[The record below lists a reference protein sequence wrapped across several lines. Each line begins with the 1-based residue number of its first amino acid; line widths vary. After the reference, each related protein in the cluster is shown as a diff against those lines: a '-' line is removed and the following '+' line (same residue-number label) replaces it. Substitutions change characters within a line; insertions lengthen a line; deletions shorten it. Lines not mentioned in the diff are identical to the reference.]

1 MADSNILISL
11 PQELQEE
18 IISNLEWP
26 DRVCLKLTCKHYNQ
40 LIPSLD
46 LNQLLE
52 AEESAFS
59 EQRDLY
65 ACRYCLRLR
74 DGTDFAN
81 KMLKRTRGRGHQD
94 AAKRFCVDCGLNA
107 PEGATRY
114 APGAEISVGDV
125 TKIICELCKSFKLI
139 GKDVDGNKA
148 RACVDCQA
156 GLNRRARLIRET
168 ERERQLAVE
177 RETRRLEREK
187 RRARRREVW
196 GSDYSDSEEQE
207 EPRTWEDEQMD
218 LIQAEADMY
227 MNSPGASD

>member
-1 MADSNILISL
+1 MADPTNLL
-11 PQELQEE
+11 NLAQELQEE

-52 AEESAFS
+52 AEKSAFS

-74 DGTDFAN
+74 DGTEFAD
-81 KMLKRTRGRGHQD
+81 KMLKRTKGRGHGD
-94 AAKRFCVDCGLNA
+94 AAMRFCVECGLNA
-107 PEGATRY
+107 PKGTTRY
-114 APGAEISVGDV
+114 SPGTQIRIGGV
-125 TKIICELCKSFKLI
+125 TKVICDTCKSFKPI
-139 GKDVDGNKA
+139 GKDIDGNED

-168 ERERQLAVE
+168 ERERKLAIE
-177 RETRRLEREK
+177 RETRRLERER

-196 GSDYSDSEEQE
+196 GSDYSDSEDQE
-207 EPRTWEDEQMD
+207 EPWTWEDEDMY
-218 LIQAEADMY
+218 LIQAQADQY
-227 MNSPGASD
+227 MNSPKASD